1 MKGGLLI
8 KKKYTEDTAF
18 DYLISNSDISVFDS
32 GSSGIILKCVLHN
45 VNNSPYEM
53 IRTGSYSSINK
64 NVRTILIKLCLIKH
78 NIHDYYMF
86 TFKLKDESGKNID
99 TVIKNVTTEA
109 EFIKEVKV
117 QRDIFDKTKKFNNP
131 ICPCIIYSKH
141 LKTKDDDDIVLLN
154 KIIDKLNE
162 YNKKIMNDN
171 VLNAYKIDKNIT
183 IGLIGMEIAEGYKP
197 LCLITD
203 ELEDKKENPKYDLI
217 QLKYLKHKYESMAK
231 LKYIEMVIKTGYSH
245 NDFHDCNFLINTN
258 DKVSFNYP
266 GNIMI
271 LDFGDALKIDNN
283 IMEKIIILYENK
295 NFTGILNELYK
306 IDDVRDFRNID
317 SQQYKWLIKSES
329 YTNDIMKILNRQQQK
344 TETAFKQ
351 HGGSKKTNKKTN
363 KQKNKT
369 KKRDY

>member
-8 KKKYTEDTAF
+8 NPNYTEDTAF
-18 DYLISNSDISVFDS
+18 DYFISNSDISVFDS

-53 IRTGSYSSINK
+53 IRTSSYSSINK
-64 NVRTILIKLCLIKH
+64 NVRTILIKLCLIKN
-78 NIHDYYMF
+78 NIYDDTTF
-86 TFKLKDESGKNID
+86 TFKLKDENNNNID
-99 TVIKNVTTEA
+99 TVIKNVATEK
-109 EFIKEVKV
+109 EFINEVEV
-117 QRDIFDKTKKFNNP
+117 QRYIFDKTKKFNNP

-141 LKTKDDDDIVLLN
+141 LKIKDDIVLMK

-171 VLNAYKIDKNIT
+171 VLDVYKTNENIT
-183 IGLIGMEIAEGYKP
+183 IGLIGMEIAEGYEP

-203 ELEDKKENPKYDLI
+203 ELVDKIKNTKYNSL
-217 QLKYLKHKYESMAK
+217 QLQYVKHDYECMAK
-231 LKYIEMVIKTGYSH
+231 LKYIEMAIKTGYSH
-245 NDFHDCNFLINTN
+245 NDFHDCNFLINTK
-258 DKVSFNYP
+258 DKVSFNVP

-271 LDFGDALKIDNN
+271 LDFGDATKIDDMT
-283 IMEKIIILYENK
+283 MEKIKLLYKNN

-317 SQQYKWLIKSES
+317 SQQYKWLINSDY

-351 HGGSKKTNKKTN
+351 HRGSKKTNKKTH
-363 KQKNKT
+363 KRKHKT
-369 KKRDY
+369 IKKERL